1 MSTTATGRR
10 RNGGQRSADQR
21 WRRLRVI
28 YGHHVGQG
36 EQSLLVAWS
45 AFTTTFA
52 LTRALTQWIR
62 AGHGPA
68 SGGMSMGGRHIH
80 RPSTRGC

>member
-10 RNGGQRSADQR
+10 RNGGQRSADQL

-28 YGHHVGQG
+28 YGQHVGQG
-36 EQSLLVAWS
+36 ERSLLVAWS

-52 LTRALTQWIR
+52 LTRALT
-62 AGHGPA
+62 H
-68 SGGMSMGGRHIH
+68 
-80 RPSTRGC
+80 